1 MKKTYIIP
9 ETVVVH
15 MLGENVIAVSG
26 VQSDNG
32 IGYGGTDEEGKKDPE
47 VKRYHYN
54 VWDNDWSRQ

>member
-26 VQSDNG
+26 VQSNND
-32 IGYGGTDEEGKKDPE
+32 IEYGGTDEKGEKDPE